1 MRSFWLCFFP
11 MFVAVDAV
19 GVLPLFLR
27 ITAGLEP
34 VRIRRVILQSVATA
48 AVVAMV
54 FLVVGHS
61 ILEFLGVTVADFMVA
76 GGTLLFVLSLEDLII
91 EKGAYSSAE
100 YEALGAVPL
109 GVPLIVGPA
118 VITTIFILV
127 GEHGLVPTVA
137 ATLVN
142 IAIAGVAFLMAVPL
156 HRLLGRSGTRIISKL
171 ASLLL
176 AAIGVMMVRKGIE
189 IIVSIHPA
197 GGGM

>member
-19 GVLPLFLR
+19 GVLPLFLHL
-27 ITAGLEP
+27 TAGLDH
-34 VRIRRVILQSVATA
+34 VKTRRVIVQSVATA
-48 AVVAMV
+48 TVVALV
-54 FLVVGHS
+54 FLIIGRY

-76 GGTLLFVLSLEDLII
+76 GGALLFVLSLTDLIF
-91 EKGAYSSAE
+91 EKRSIFQGNH
-100 YEALGAVPL
+100 EALGAVPL

-137 ATLVN
+137 ATIVN
-142 IAIAGVAFLMAVPL
+142 IAIAGVVFWLAVPL
-156 HRLLGRSGTRIISKL
+156 HRVLGSSGTRTISKL

-189 IIVSIHPA
+189 IIISAHRVQ
-197 GGGM
+197 M

>member
-19 GVLPLFLR
+19 GVLPLFLHL
-27 ITAGLEP
+27 TAGLDQAKT
-34 VRIRRVILQSVATA
+34 RRVILQSVATA
-48 AVVAMV
+48 TVVALV
-54 FLVVGHS
+54 FLVIGRY

-76 GGTLLFVLSLEDLII
+76 GGALLFVLSLTDLIF
-91 EKGAYSSAE
+91 EKRSMFQGDRE
-100 YEALGAVPL
+100 TLGAVPL

-127 GEHGLVPTVA
+127 GEHGLGPTVA
-137 ATLVN
+137 AAIVN
-142 IAIAGVAFLMAVPL
+142 IAIAGAVFWLAAPV
-156 HRLLGRSGTRIISKL
+156 HRVLGSSGSRTISKL

-189 IIVSIHPA
+189 IIVSFHRVQ
-197 GGGM
+197 M